1 MIPPECFIN
10 FIDFFSLD
18 EEIVTSQWPLSDDTI
33 FEQVMEEVHNNNLIE
48 KENIEVFKD
57 DGVWRLFNAALFKAT
72 YFPKN
77 YVFLSTKW
85 WFPLFD
91 FKDCKLVE
99 QDI

>member
-48 KENIEVFKD
+48 KENIEVSKMMVYED
-57 DGVWRLFNAALFKAT
+57 RSMLRCLRQHI
-72 YFPKN
+72 FPRI
-77 YVFLSTKW
+77 VFLSTKW

-91 FKDCKLVE
+91 FKDWKLVE